1 MKTPK
6 INLLKTNKKQTLIPD
21 NYVEVSNLFRKKTG
35 DKIKSV
41 KSMIDNYAKHEDVF
55 VQICPKIV
63 VNDMF
68 EKNVINLE
76 RINDEMIIAVRDLKT
91 GKEGKIE
98 ITNPYDLNSTT
109 DNAEFVR
116 KFYKGVS
123 AAVKSLRA
131 KK

>member
-6 INLLKTNKKQTLIPD
+6 INLFKMNKKQTLIPD
-21 NYVEVSNLFRKKTG
+21 NYVEVSDFFRKKTR

-63 VNDMF
+63 MV

-123 AAVKSLRA
+123 AAVKSLRG
-131 KK
+131 